1 MQELGIATLTSCFVN
16 SKRSKDSDP
25 RTTPN
30 DFYYFQPK
38 GGDGVQV
45 PPAAANAFFSL
56 VNDNLLPG
64 WALALAP
71 LDKLRASKDSRPHAL
86 PRAWIG
92 DGILLLLPKVAD
104 NEVQFELG
112 LVDEAKG
119 LTKLHDVDTGTEFI
133 VKLPENQQSMW
144 VLNGEFRLFMEKVL
158 LSSS

>member
-1 MQELGIATLTSCFVN
+1 M
-16 SKRSKDSDP
+16 
-25 RTTPN
+25 
-30 DFYYFQPK
+30 
-38 GGDGVQV
+38 QV